1 MQNIDEILP
10 VILHSAIL
18 KRPPF
23 FLFFQVETWFL
34 VCDPILGSCLSVG
47 KELGK
52 NLFFPRNHK
61 RGIYAPAL
69 RGISCVRARV
79 E

>member
-10 VILHSAIL
+10 VILHLAIL

-23 FLFFQVETWFL
+23 FFFKVETWFL
-34 VCDPILGSCLSVG
+34 VRSPILGSCLSVQ

-52 NLFFPRNHK
+52 NLFFPRNHS
-61 RGIYAPAL
+61 GAFMLPPPA
-69 RGISCVRARV
+69 
-79 E
+79 

>member
-23 FLFFQVETWFL
+23 FLFFEVGTCLF
-34 VCDPILGSCLSVG
+34 VCNPTSGCCFGLQ
-47 KELGK
+47 KELGI
-52 NLFFPRNHK
+52 L
-61 RGIYAPAL
+61 
-69 RGISCVRARV
+69 
-79 E
+79 

>member
-1 MQNIDEILP
+1 MQNVDEILP
-10 VILHSAIL
+10 VILHASIL

-23 FLFFQVETWFL
+23 FLFFEIKPYSL
-34 VCDPILGSCLSVG
+34 ACNPIFGSFRGVQ

-52 NLFFPRNHK
+52 NRFFP
-61 RGIYAPAL
+61 PAWNKL
-69 RGISCVRARV
+69 YQSCLLYTSDAAD